1 MENKKTAVKNFVKK
15 YSKKKRAWALLIIV
29 VVFLVYLFKPTST
42 TQTIVT
48 DTARVID
55 LKQTV
60 LATGQVTSNTDLSL
74 SFNSSGIVKSLRVKV
89 GDKVKKGDVLATID
103 QGSQLAALTQARGA
117 LLAAQAKYKKIIEGG
132 DVALAQVVLD
142 QTKSTQETLVKNA
155 YSKLL
160 NSTPQ
165 ALPLKGTNDYAAP
178 VITGTYHLNKE
189 GTINVKTYLSTN
201 GGSGFNLSGLVVGS
215 GTVATTTPQPLG
227 NSGLYITFP
236 STVDANVSEWVI
248 TIPNTKA
255 PDYLTNYSAYKAS
268 LAQSESEITQ
278 RTAELAVK
286 KAQAGGSD
294 IDLANAEIV
303 SAQGQVQAA
312 VSKFEDTQLRAPADG
327 TITSID
333 IKLGELSEVQKP
345 IITLQDISNLY
356 IEAKINE
363 SSIANVKLGQK
374 VSMTFDAFGS
384 SKVFNGSVVHVDPS
398 AITSDGIVNYKVKS
412 SIDNLDPSIRTG
424 MNADISILTAEK
436 DGVVV
441 IPKAA
446 LVFNDGKIFA
456 NVITDKD
463 DKKYAPQE
471 VTIGLTGDGNLIEIT
486 SGLSDGQVIA
496 IVSK

>member
-1 MENKKTAVKNFVKK
+1 MENKKTAVKNFIKK
-15 YSKKKRAWALLIIV
+15 YSKKKRAWALLIVV
-29 VVFLVYLFKPTST
+29 VVFVGYLLKPTST
-42 TQTIVT
+42 SLTVVSDI
-48 DTARVID
+48 ARLID

-117 LLAAQAKYKKIIEGG
+117 LLAAQAKYKKITEGG

-178 VITGTYHLNKE
+178 VITGTYNLNKE

-201 GGSGFNLSGLVVGS
+201 GGSGFNLSGLVTGS

-236 STVDANVSEWVI
+236 TTVDANVLEWVI

-255 PDYLTNYSAYKAS
+255 PDYLTNYSAYKAA
-268 LAQSESEITQ
+268 LAESESQITQ

-303 SAQGQVQAA
+303 SAQGQVEAA

-327 TITSID
+327 TITNID

-345 IITLQDISNLY
+345 VVTLQDISNLY

-363 SSIANVKLGQK
+363 SSIANVTLGQK
-374 VSMTFDAFGS
+374 VTMTFDAFGT
-384 SKVFNGSVVHVDPS
+384 SKVFNGTVVHVDPS
-398 AITSDGIVNYKVKS
+398 ALTSDGIVNYKVKA
-412 SIDNLDPSIRTG
+412 SILDLDPAIRTG
-424 MNADISILTAEK
+424 MNADIAILTAEK
-436 DGVVV
+436 DHVIVV
-441 IPKAA
+441 PKAA
-446 LVFNDGKIFA
+446 LIVRDGKTYA

-463 DKKYAPQE
+463 DKKYVEQE
-471 VTIGLTGDGNLIEIT
+471 VHTGLTGDGNLIEIT
-486 SGLSDGQVIA
+486 SGLSDGQAIA